1 VHATSDGVVVVHHDP
16 VVHARHPQSPAHKT
30 IAELSAADLERFPL
44 ADGTRI
50 PSLSETLALVAD
62 RAVVYIEIKAR
73 GIEALVTR
81 CIRESG
87 ANCAVHSF
95 DHRVVRTVKTIFP
108 AIRTGVLE
116 VSRHIDPAAS
126 LVAASAEDLW
136 QEVDSIDEETV
147 ERAHSVG
154 ARVIAW
160 TVNESS
166 QWKRLRAIGV
176 DGLCTDRIAELAT
189 FGW

>member
-1 VHATSDGVVVVHHDP
+1 
-16 VVHARHPQSPAHKT
+16 
-30 IAELSAADLERFPL
+30 
-44 ADGTRI
+44 
-50 PSLSETLALVAD
+50 
-62 RAVVYIEIKAR
+62 
-73 GIEALVTR
+73 VTR
-81 CIRESG
+81 CIRESQ
-87 ANCAVHSF
+87 AICAVHSF
-95 DHRVVRTVKTIFP
+95 DHRVVRIVKTILP

-147 ERAHSVG
+147 ERAHSIG

-160 TVNESS
+160 TANELS
-166 QWKRLRAIGV
+166 QWERLYAIGV

-189 FGW
+189 FSW